1 MLKGKGQGGGG
12 GVGEKAVSTSL
23 FNKVERMLKQM
34 LKPFAR
40 AFTMFTKHLMIDPK
54 VNSEFCFPETLNV
67 ALGEA
72 EENIEGRGETK
83 LTVSRG
89 VSH

>member
-1 MLKGKGQGGGG
+1 M
-12 GVGEKAVSTSL
+12 GEKAVSTSL
-23 FNKVERMLKQM
+23 FNKVERILKQM

-40 AFTMFTKHLMIDPK
+40 AFTMFTKHLMTDPK
-54 VNSEFCFPETLNV
+54 GNSEFCFPETLNF